1 MFIPWCV
8 ERCVPDLKKN
18 LASAT
23 HYRSK
28 FAVSVEEFQQSV
40 GENDIAFTHCSD
52 IGQVF
57 ALQAKVYRQKLLG
70 TRTLMLHFPSRE
82 DRQKN
87 QASFLR
93 ALCRYV
99 QPALGN
105 MGASLVKC
113 SSDEA
118 YKFSWQ

>member
-1 MFIPWCV
+1 MPKCNVHPWCV
-8 ERCVPDLKKN
+8 ERCVPDLKKS

-28 FAVSVEEFQQSV
+28 FAVSAEEFQQSV

-82 DRQKN
+82 DRQKKPGILS
-87 QASFLR
+87 QSTLWICAEHGGKP
-93 ALCRYV
+93 C
-99 QPALGN
+99 
-105 MGASLVKC
+105 
-113 SSDEA
+113 
-118 YKFSWQ
+118 